1 MLSAGFFFP
10 DPTMVFK
17 LGYRHIDL
25 GKHTV
30 HNAKGCRLYYGQSDM
45 ELNAQLQNEVLY
57 SMLKCIASIKS
68 IFKCKVF

>member
-1 MLSAGFFFP
+1 MLSAVFFP

-25 GKHTV
+25 GKHIV

-57 SMLKCIASIKS
+57 SMLKWIASIKS